1 VAPPE
6 RPHKKPNLDIGK
18 EKYEPTARDKT
29 APEALLCM
37 GLFFKKLNTPPP
49 FWQNE
54 AKFTNDFKD
63 RAADL

>member
-1 VAPPE
+1 M
-6 RPHKKPNLDIGK
+6 LDNVK
-18 EKYEPTARDKT
+18 NYFAW
-29 APEALLCM
+29 
-37 GLFFKKLNTPPP
+37 GLFFKKLNTPP